1 MHHDQGGLF
10 SQGGKD
16 GSIFQKSINV
26 GHHINKRTG
35 KKNHTIISIDA
46 EKSLDKIQ
54 HPFIINSPIKLG
66 IEGTNLNKIKVMTSP

>member
-35 KKNHTIISIDA
+35 KKKSHNHLNRCRKIIRQNSTSI
-46 EKSLDKIQ
+46 
-54 HPFIINSPIKLG
+54 HNKLSYQTG
-66 IEGTNLNKIKVMTSP
+66 YRGNKPK